1 LIKSGPGKDP
11 APLTWGRVPAA
22 RLEIGRSRTRP
33 VPDPGFKVFTAL
45 EAPMQTLIRS
55 IALAAALASGTP
67 AAQQN
72 EIRIGIM
79 MPTSGPAARSG
90 QETLEAAKLAYDIVN
105 GSFDIPLPY
114 AKTQG
119 IPSKGGAKIRLII
132 EDHGGR
138 PERGAA
144 IAERMIT
151 QDKVHILQGAF
162 HSAVAAPASQVAEKY
177 GIPFVTGGS
186 ESPALTERGFKTF
199 FSVTPTANDIARDF
213 FTFIAEMG
221 KEKGIP
227 LKSLG
232 VIHVNDNWGSSLAA
246 ASEAMYKNY
255 GFERLSTIS
264 YSPQVADLRSEVLK
278 LKAGNPDVLLQAS
291 FDADAILAVR
301 SYQALAFQPK
311 AILAMGASFA
321 TPDFIKALGKNAD
334 FAFSH
339 TKFDSSLI
347 QKRRAAGAGNTY
359 WRTARSFGREFTASM
374 VIADALQRAKS
385 LEPQDISQALRETNI
400 DGADTISPYRGVRFN
415 EKGQNV
421 LATGLITQIQEGQHQ
436 PVWPKD
442 LAVRQYVFPAPAW
455 DKR

>member
-1 LIKSGPGKDP
+1 MKRLFQ
-11 APLTWGRVPAA
+11 TAA
-22 RLEIGRSRTRP
+22 LLS
-33 VPDPGFKVFTAL
+33 VFL
-45 EAPMQTLIRS
+45 CG
-55 IALAAALASGTP
+55 AAA
-67 AAQQN
+67 AQDN

-79 MPTSGPAARSG
+79 MPLSGTAARSG
-90 QETLEAAKLAYDIVN
+90 QETLEAAKLYYDIVN
-105 GSFDIPLPY
+105 GSYDLPLPY
-114 AKTQG
+114 AKTAG

-151 QDKVHILQGAF
+151 QDKVHLLQGAF

-213 FTFIAEMG
+213 FSFIQEMAQ
-221 KEKGIP
+221 EKKVR
-227 LKSLG
+227 LQTLG
-232 VIHVNDNWGSSLAA
+232 VIHVNDNWGSSLAQA
-246 ASEAMYKNY
+246 GERMYRQY
-255 GFERLSTIS
+255 GFEKVLTIS
-264 YSPQVADLRSEVLK
+264 YSPQVSDLRSEVLK
-278 LKAGNPDVLLQAS
+278 LKSDPPDVLLQAS
-291 FDADAILAVR
+291 FDSDAILAVR
-301 SYQALAFQPK
+301 TYQALAFTPK

-334 FAFSH
+334 YAFSH
-339 TKFDSSLI
+339 TKFDPALI
-347 QKRRAAGAGNTY
+347 QKRKAAGQVSKMFEQ
-359 WRTARSFGREFTASM
+359 RTGKAIWDAPAREFTASQ
-374 VIADALQRAKS
+374 VVADALQRAKS
-385 LEPQDISQALRETNI
+385 LAPADIVAALRETSI
-400 DGADTISPYRGVRFN
+400 DGADTISPYKGVKFN

-421 LATGLITQIQEGQHQ
+421 LATGLITQIQGGQHH

-442 LAVRQYVFPAPAW
+442 LATKEYVFPAPAW

>member
-1 LIKSGPGKDP
+1 MKRLLQLAALSAVLG
-11 APLTWGRVPAA
+11 WG
-22 RLEIGRSRTRP
+22 
-33 VPDPGFKVFTAL
+33 
-45 EAPMQTLIRS
+45 
-55 IALAAALASGTP
+55 AALA
-67 AAQQN
+67 QDN

-79 MPTSGPAARSG
+79 MPLSGPAARSG

-105 GSFDIPLPY
+105 GSYDIPLPF

-119 IPSKGGAKIRLII
+119 IPSKNGAKIRLII

-151 QDKVHILQGAF
+151 QDKVHVLQGAF

-199 FSVTPTANDIARDF
+199 FSVTPTANDIANDF
-213 FTFIAEMG
+213 FTFIQDMA
-221 KEKGIP
+221 KEKKVQ
-227 LKSLG
+227 LKTLG
-232 VIHVNDNWGSSLAA
+232 VIHVNDNWGSSLAQ
-246 ASEAMYKNY
+246 ASERLYKQY
-255 GFERLSTIS
+255 GFEKLTVMS
-264 YSPQVADLRSEVLK
+264 YGAQVSDLRSEVLK
-278 LKAGNPDVLLQAS
+278 LKSDTPDILLQAS

-301 SYQALAFQPK
+301 SYQALAFTPK

-334 FAFSH
+334 YAFSH
-339 TKFDSSLI
+339 TKFDSALI
-347 QKRRAAGAGNTY
+347 QKRKAAGQVSKMFEQ
-359 WRTARSFGREFTASM
+359 RTGKAIWDAPAREFTASM
-374 VIADALQRAKS
+374 TIADALQRAKS
-385 LEPQDISQALRETNI
+385 LAPADIVAALQETNI
-400 DGADTISPYRGVRFN
+400 DGGDTISPYKGVKFN

-421 LATGLITQIQEGQHQ
+421 LATGLITQIQGGQHY
-436 PVWPKD
+436 PVWPKE
-442 LAVRQYVFPAPAW
+442 LATKEYVFPAPAW

>member
-1 LIKSGPGKDP
+1 M
-11 APLTWGRVPAA
+11 RH
-22 RLEIGRSRTRP
+22 
-33 VPDPGFKVFTAL
+33 
-45 EAPMQTLIRS
+45 TLKLV
-55 IALAAALASGTP
+55 ATVAALACGT
-67 AAQQN
+67 ALAQSN
-72 EIRIGIM
+72 EIRIGVL
-79 MPTSGPAARSG
+79 MPTSGPAAKSG
-90 QETLEAAKLAYDIVN
+90 QDTLEGIKLAYDIVN
-105 GSFDIPLPY
+105 GSFDIPLPF

-177 GIPFVTGGS
+177 GIPFVTGTS
-186 ESPALTERGFKTF
+186 EAAGLTERGFKTF

-213 FTFIAEMG
+213 FTFLAEIS
-221 KEKGIP
+221 KEKGVP

-232 VIHVNDNWGSSLAA
+232 VIHVNDNWGASLAQ
-246 ASEAMYKNY
+246 ASEQLYKKY
-255 GFERLSTIS
+255 GFEKLSMIS
-264 YSPQVADLRSEVLK
+264 YSSPVADLRSEVLR
-278 LKAGNPDVLLQAS
+278 LKADNPDVLLQAS

-301 SYQALAFQPK
+301 SYQALAFTPK

-321 TPDFIKALGKNAD
+321 TPDFIKAMGKNAD
-334 FAFSH
+334 YAFSH
-339 TKFDSSLI
+339 TKFDSALI
-347 QKRRAAGAGNTY
+347 QKRKAAGEVNRMYEQRAGRPL
-359 WRTARSFGREFTASM
+359 WDAPARAFTASL

-385 LEPQDISQALRETNI
+385 LAPEDIIQALRETNI
-400 DGADTISPYRGVRFN
+400 DGADTIAPYKGVRFN

-421 LATGLITQIQEGQHQ
+421 LANGLLTQIQGGQHYA
-436 PVWPKD
+436 VWPKD
-442 LAVRQYVFPAPAW
+442 IAVREAVFPAPAW

>member
-1 LIKSGPGKDP
+1 VK
-11 APLTWGRVPAA
+11 
-22 RLEIGRSRTRP
+22 RLS
-33 VPDPGFKVFTAL
+33 
-45 EAPMQTLIRS
+45 S
-55 IALAAALASGTP
+55 IAALAAAVVTSTAI
-67 AAQQN
+67 AQTN

-79 MPTSGPAARSG
+79 MPLSGPAARSG

-105 GSFDIPLPY
+105 GSYDIPLPL

-119 IPSKGGAKIRLII
+119 IPSKNGAKIRLII

-213 FTFIAEMG
+213 FTFIQDMSR
-221 KEKGIP
+221 EKNVP
-227 LKSLG
+227 LRTLG
-232 VIHVNDNWGSSLAA
+232 VIHVNDNWGSSLAQ
-246 ASEAMYKNY
+246 ASERMYKQY
-255 GFERLSTIS
+255 GFTKLSTIS
-264 YSPQVADLRSEVLK
+264 YGAQVSDLRSEVLR
-278 LKAGNPDVLLQAS
+278 LKSDAPDVLLQAS
-291 FDADAILAVR
+291 FDSDAILAVR
-301 SYQALAFQPK
+301 SYQALAFTPK

-334 FAFSH
+334 YAFSH
-339 TKFDSSLI
+339 TKFDSALI
-347 QKRRAAGAGNTY
+347 QKRKAAGDVSRMFEQ
-359 WRTARSFGREFTASM
+359 RTGKAIWDAPAREFTASM
-374 VIADALQRAKS
+374 TVADALQRAKS
-385 LEPQDISQALRETNI
+385 LAPEDIVAALRETNI
-400 DGADTISPYRGVRFN
+400 DGSDTISPYKGVKFN
-415 EKGQNV
+415 EKGQNI
-421 LATGLITQIQEGQHQ
+421 LATGLITQIQGGAHH
-436 PVWPKD
+436 PVWPKE
-442 LAVRQYVFPAPAW
+442 LATKEYVFPAPAW